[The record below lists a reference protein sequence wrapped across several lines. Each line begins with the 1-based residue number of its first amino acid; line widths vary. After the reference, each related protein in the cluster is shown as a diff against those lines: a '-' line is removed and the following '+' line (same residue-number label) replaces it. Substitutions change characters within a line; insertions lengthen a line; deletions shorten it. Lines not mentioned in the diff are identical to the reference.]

1 MRTMTRLLLLLLL
14 LVSAS
19 AWLAGCGPPGG
30 TRSPITATPAG
41 PAPSRIAGFA
51 PAGPTET
58 AMVVRV
64 VDGDTIIVDR
74 GRGDERVRYVGIDAP
89 ESVKPG
95 SPVEPMGHEAT
106 VANAAL
112 VEGRE
117 VVLERDVSDR
127 DRFDRLLRY
136 VWLREGSGWL
146 LVNLEL
152 VRGGYASAVS
162 FPPDVRLQGELRVAE
177 REARDAGRGL
187 WGPATPQP

>member
-1 MRTMTRLLLLLLL
+1 MRMMKRLLL
-14 LVSAS
+14 VCSVA
-19 AWLAGCGPPGG
+19 ACLAGCGPAGG
-30 TRSPITATPAG
+30 TSSPLAATPAG
-41 PAPSRIAGFA
+41 PAPSLIAGLA

-58 AMVVRV
+58 AIVVRV

-74 GRGDERVRYVGIDAP
+74 GLGNERLRYVGIDAP

-95 SPVEPMGHEAT
+95 SPVEFMGDEASA
-106 VANAAL
+106 ANAAL

-136 VWLREGSGWL
+136 VWLREGDGWL

-152 VRGGYASAVS
+152 VRTGYANAVS
-162 FPPDVRLQGELRVAE
+162 FPPDVRLQDELRTAE
-177 REARDAGRGL
+177 RVARDAGLGL
-187 WGPATPQP
+187 WGAATPLR